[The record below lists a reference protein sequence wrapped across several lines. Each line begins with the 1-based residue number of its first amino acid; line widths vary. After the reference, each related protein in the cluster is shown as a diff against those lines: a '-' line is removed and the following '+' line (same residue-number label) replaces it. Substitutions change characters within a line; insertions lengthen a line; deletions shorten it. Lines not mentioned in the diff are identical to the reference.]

1 MNSEELRFFKAV
13 ALTSS
18 IGGAARLL
26 NSSQSNVT
34 TRIKKLEAR
43 LGLSL
48 FRRHARGVEMTPA
61 GQRLLPY
68 AQQCEILLAEACR
81 HVTDVGH
88 ANGPL
93 RLGAMETTTATRL
106 GTMLADFTRAF
117 PDVDL
122 SLVTGTSQELMEQVL
137 NRDLDAA
144 FVCGP
149 LKHSKLTS
157 RRCFTEE
164 LALLKPPESGPV
176 DTIAKSRRRALVLKK
191 GCAYRGRLEQVLGR
205 RGLNDFK
212 IVEFGTVDAILATVA
227 AGLGVTLMPKSL
239 LPHYSSRYK
248 WAFDALLDEERFVE
262 TVMISPSQSTY
273 STALTEFL
281 KLAVYTESPEPKVVA
296 LGR

>member
-13 ALTSS
+13 AETAS

-26 NSSQSNVT
+26 NTSQSNVT
-34 TRIKKLEAR
+34 ARIKKLEAQ

-68 AQQCEILLAEACR
+68 ARQSALLLAEARR

-93 RLGAMETTTATRL
+93 RLGAMETTTAIRL
-106 GTMLADFTRAF
+106 GSILAEFTQAF

-122 SLVTGTSQELMEQVL
+122 SLVTGTTEELTEQVL
-137 NRDLDAA
+137 NRELDAA

-149 LKHSKLTS
+149 LNHSNLTS
-157 RRCFTEE
+157 RRCFSEE
-164 LALLKPPESGPV
+164 LALLKSRSSGPI
-176 DTIAKSRRRALVLKK
+176 DAIADSKRRALVLKK
-191 GCAYRGRLEQVLGR
+191 GCAYRHRLEQVLRR
-205 RGLNDFK
+205 RGLDTFK
-212 IVEFGTVDAILATVA
+212 TVEFGTVDAILATVA
-227 AGLGVTLMPKSL
+227 AGLGVTLMPLSL
-239 LPHYSSRYK
+239 LPHYTSRYT
-248 WAFDALLDEERFVE
+248 WAVETLHDEERFVE
-262 TVMISPSQSTY
+262 TVLISPRQAVH

-281 KLAVYTESPEPKVVA
+281 KLAVANAVPDPKIVA
-296 LGR
+296 FGR